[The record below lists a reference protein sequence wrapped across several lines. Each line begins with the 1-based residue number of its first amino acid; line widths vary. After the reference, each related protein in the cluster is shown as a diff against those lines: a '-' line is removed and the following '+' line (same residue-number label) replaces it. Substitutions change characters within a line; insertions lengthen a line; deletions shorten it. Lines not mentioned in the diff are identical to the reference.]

1 MFEYTFGFFVGVVTT
16 YICLKG
22 QLKQFDK
29 MTMNNEKRLERIEA
43 LVLERVE
50 VEEDVA

>member
-1 MFEYTFGFFVGVVTT
+1 MFEYVFGFIAGTVTT

-22 QLKQFDK
+22 QMKHFDK

-43 LVLERVE
+43 LLLERVE